1 MGKESG
7 NVMHKIL
14 FVCHG
19 NICRSPMCEFV
30 MKELVRRAVRDAEFV
45 IDSKACRTDEI
56 GSDAHPGTQRMLRAK
71 GIPFTPRAA
80 RLIRREDYDAYD
92 FIIAMDD
99 ENMRD
104 LRRLMKG
111 DPEGKCHLLLS
122 LAGEEREV
130 ADPWYTGNFEATY
143 QDAVKG
149 CKALLEACE
158 GRGEEP
164 SSCGK

>member
-1 MGKESG
+1 MVRQFEEDGS
-7 NVMHKIL
+7 VFRIL

-30 MKELVRRAVRDAEFV
+30 MKELVRRAGRDAEFV

-71 GIPFTPRAA
+71 GIPFSRRAA
-80 RLIRREDYDAYD
+80 RLIRREDYEEYD
-92 FIIAMDD
+92 FVIAMDD

-104 LRRLMKG
+104 LHRLTKG
-111 DPEGKCHLLLS
+111 DPERKCRLLLS
-122 LAGEEREV
+122 FAGEEREV

-143 QDAVKG
+143 QDAMKG
-149 CKALLEACE
+149 CEALLAQFE
-158 GRGEEP
+158 
-164 SSCGK
+164 